1 MTICQSVI
9 GFVFNISIVPDLNSS
24 EKLRMVM
31 AGTKN
36 KKNQGAI
43 KKKLF
48 KSAKPA
54 FRILKSPLNTHKNSP
69 LTTKKTAITK

>member
-1 MTICQSVI
+1 
-9 GFVFNISIVPDLNSS
+9 
-24 EKLRMVM
+24 MVT

-36 KKNQGAI
+36 KKNQGVI

-54 FRILKSPLNTHKNSP
+54 LRILKSPLNIHKNSP
-69 LTTKKTAITK
+69 LIIKKTAITK